1 MSNPIKYQN
10 FSLSSNS
17 RLLSFLPAQVCWWV
31 FLYCQMPPSR
41 TDVQNIRDSHTAF
54 PATCKTFSGWSL
66 ARRLTPAPGESLG
79 SLHSSKHPSCVAPLE
94 ITCYLARHPLVPRE
108 KELILPHY
116 VLKLQAQL
124 PSSVSLP
131 LCISSTLLMPFDFSW
146 KQSGTSPYAAQ
157 TPELVVKCYSH

>member
-17 RLLSFLPAQVCWWV
+17 KLLSFLPAQVCWWV

-79 SLHSSKHPSCVAPLE
+79 SLHSSKHPSCVSSSRDNVLSCTAS
-94 ITCYLARHPLVPRE
+94 TCPTGKGTH
-108 KELILPHY
+108 
-116 VLKLQAQL
+116 
-124 PSSVSLP
+124 PSS
-131 LCISSTLLMPFDFSW
+131 LCSQTAGTVAFQRLFATLYIFNP
-146 KQSGTSPYAAQ
+146 PYAFWFLLKTIRHQSLCCPNSRASGQ
-157 TPELVVKCYSH
+157 ML